1 MENDGGF
8 DVLHSKLNAVMTDD
22 TIICEEPLVGDEP
35 SGLTD
40 NDSHDDDDDDEE
52 N

>member
-1 MENDGGF
+1 
-8 DVLHSKLNAVMTDD
+8 MTDD
-22 TIICEEPLVGDEP
+22 TVTCEEPLVGDEP

-40 NDSHDDDDDDEE
+40 NDSHDDDDDEEE